1 MTVRVEN
8 IVKRFGNSSEAA
20 AVADVSF
27 EARPKAIT
35 TLLGPSGS
43 GKSTLLRLIAGL
55 ETPDRG
61 RVFIDGQDVTA
72 LSPQHRNVG
81 FVFQS
86 YALFKHM
93 TVADNIAFGMKIRGL
108 PKAQIAEAGGR
119 SARAGAAPGVR
130 HALSVAA
137 LWRTTPTR
145 GARARARHRTQGA
158 PARRALRRARHAS
171 APRAS
176 RVADAACTSK
186 PASRRSW

>member
-8 IVKRFGNSSEAA
+8 IVKRFAGSSEAA

-27 EARPKAIT
+27 EAEPKAIT

-55 ETPDRG
+55 ETPDQG
-61 RVFIDGQDVTA
+61 RVFIEGKDVTL

-93 TVADNIAFGMKIRGL
+93 TVADNIAFGMSIRGL
-108 PKAQIAEAGGR
+108 PKAQAQKARRG
-119 SARAGAAPGVR
+119 SARLGAAPR
-130 HALSVAA
+130 IRRALSVAA
-137 LWRTTPTR
+137 LRRPASTGR
-145 GARARARHRTQGA
+145 ARARARHRTESA
-158 PARRALRRARHAS
+158 LAR
-171 APRAS
+171 
-176 RVADAACTSK
+176 
-186 PASRRSW
+186 